1 MILNVHYI
9 DIFGL
14 LEDKGVNAIPI
25 LREQHEVLFIYL

>member
-25 LREQHEVLFIYL
+25 PREQYGVLFIYL